1 MEEQFVYGL
10 TMWGGLEYLS
20 GFVPEQI
27 SEIHMI
33 AGADNVLAPFRT
45 MVYFWPITGE
55 YMADWATKR
64 EPVTGVLEVLK
75 EGRVIESIPLTRFTL
90 RYPEG
95 FASPIVELLTG
106 DEAVAAYE
114 EYRKAVED
122 FNEAAA
128 QYERARREHDA
139 RISEMFRAMREEGR
153 TYTRDEI
160 PEPPAEPVPPSY
172 YVQSIR
178 EAFVINLP
186 SGRYTG
192 RMVQNGVPIPG
203 SEKTLAVFGPRRSGL
218 SCVVRPE
225 ESWTKPL
232 FSHEEGHTLYLAER
246 KPFYVQVFDAE
257 EYNSYNYT
265 RLAEPANPTAGIG
278 AQNEFV
284 WVITSPQRFDV
295 KMAVYEG
302 GRLVSVVDQRP
313 YYVSQTQSAA
323 LGYTIT
329 EWEDSRAGI
338 TGTSPTFGAFRIDL
352 PPGRYDLQVT
362 TSSGEPVAGGR
373 RDLREVHD
381 IGGFWWIAFVP
392 LLIGVCLCAAR
403 RYAHGAAG
411 FRSGDAVSL

>member
-1 MEEQFVYGL
+1 MESVTRAPLTSAAGMRQFRPPTVRLSAKGALSPSRRLSAAVVFLVSSCLLAIAVFPIPYCQWSACQLAACAASSVPEMEEQFVYGL

-139 RISEMFRAMREEGR
+139 RISEMFRAMRGGGKDLHA
-153 TYTRDEI
+153 TRD
-160 PEPPAEPVPPSY
+160 PEPPAKPVPPSCTC
-172 YVQSIR
+172 SR
-178 EAFVINLP
+178 
-186 SGRYTG
+186 
-192 RMVQNGVPIPG
+192 
-203 SEKTLAVFGPRRSGL
+203 SERRL
-218 SCVVRPE
+218 
-225 ESWTKPL
+225 
-232 FSHEEGHTLYLAER
+232 
-246 KPFYVQVFDAE
+246 
-257 EYNSYNYT
+257 
-265 RLAEPANPTAGIG
+265 
-278 AQNEFV
+278 
-284 WVITSPQRFDV
+284 
-295 KMAVYEG
+295 
-302 GRLVSVVDQRP
+302 
-313 YYVSQTQSAA
+313 
-323 LGYTIT
+323 
-329 EWEDSRAGI
+329 
-338 TGTSPTFGAFRIDL
+338 
-352 PPGRYDLQVT
+352 
-362 TSSGEPVAGGR
+362 
-373 RDLREVHD
+373 
-381 IGGFWWIAFVP
+381 
-392 LLIGVCLCAAR
+392 
-403 RYAHGAAG
+403 
-411 FRSGDAVSL
+411 